1 MKVKIKEMRYG
12 YLLGENGEKFICDF
26 DGEGNIISE
35 DMGDLYK
42 ISRRDENDNI
52 VEIENL

>member
-12 YLLGENGEKFICDF
+12 CLIGEDNRRYFGVD

-35 DMGDLYK
+35 DDGDLYK
-42 ISRRDENDNI
+42 VSRRDENDNI